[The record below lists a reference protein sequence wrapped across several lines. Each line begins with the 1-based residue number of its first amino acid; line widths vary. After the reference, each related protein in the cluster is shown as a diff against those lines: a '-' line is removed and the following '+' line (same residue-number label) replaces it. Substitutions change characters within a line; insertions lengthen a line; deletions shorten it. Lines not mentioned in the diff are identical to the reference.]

1 MNFIFSEFFLAQ
13 SRFGQINATG
23 QIFRLKFVN
32 RAEQGRGKSI
42 NRIDLL
48 AVFGRKRRQGVKSLN
63 GLDAMAVDDAVFA
76 TEPNMAVLHQA
87 FVAQR
92 ANQRR
97 GTHSTK
103 TRGEVQGSTRKIRP
117 QKYTGRARQGS
128 TRASQWK
135 GGGKAHAPHYRD
147 YTMAMPRQ
155 MRRGA
160 LRSALS
166 AKANEGQVVV
176 VDEMKLDG
184 SKTSAMA
191 NILNALGA
199 GRSALVLLP
208 ESNEAVQKSVRNM
221 VGAKTLHARYLNV
234 RDLLGYDTLV
244 LPLAALDVIKSYL
257 GLEGAK

>member
-1 MNFIFSEFFLAQ
+1 MEVEVKDLTGAKVGTVELPAEIFEAP
-13 SRFGQINATG
+13 INKA
-23 QIFRLKFVN
+23 L
-32 RAEQGRGKSI
+32 
-42 NRIDLL
+42 
-48 AVFGRKRRQGVKSLN
+48 
-63 GLDAMAVDDAVFA
+63 M
-76 TEPNMAVLHQA
+76 HQA
-87 FVAQR
+87 LTRQL
-92 ANQRR
+92 ANARL
-97 GTHSTK
+97 GTHESK
-103 TRGEVQGSTRKIRP
+103 GRGEVSGGGKKP
-117 QKYTGRARQGS
+117 FKQKGTGRARQGS
-128 TRASQWK
+128 SRASQWK

-176 VDEMKLDG
+176 VDAMKLDG

-191 NILNALGA
+191 NILHALGA

-221 VGAKTLHARYLNV
+221 EGAKTLHARYLNV